1 MNSQSYLNN
10 GTHGD
15 WIYENQIHAKILS
28 EINYGQVRNNYL
40 KIESISPDFSLSSA
54 DSDKSIMSNDLLSDG
69 PIAVSFH
76 SNRSSMHEV
85 IQLNKV
91 LNTAGIKHIALV
103 ADEQMSSGTR
113 LHNFVYA
120 DKQFDIFHQF
130 GLMTSDPKDLETLSL
145 NAIYLIDK
153 DRSIKY
159 SKLFIADEPINFLS
173 IINTYTAMMHNNKE
187 K

>member
-1 MNSQSYLNN
+1 M
-10 GTHGD
+10 
-15 WIYENQIHAKILS
+15 
-28 EINYGQVRNNYL
+28 
-40 KIESISPDFSLSSA
+40 SL
-54 DSDKSIMSNDLLSDG
+54 
-69 PIAVSFH
+69 
-76 SNRSSMHEV
+76 R
-85 IQLNKV
+85 
-91 LNTAGIKHIALV
+91 
-103 ADEQMSSGTR
+103 TR
-113 LHNFVYA
+113 LHNFVYT

-130 GLMTSDPKDLETLSL
+130 GLMTSNPKDLETLSL